1 MKKITKIY
9 LLVFLI
15 STGPGF
21 VIAQSYHRLAARDFA
36 GTPPPEN
43 GDIAYTNCHVDYT
56 YQVIHHNNDYD
67 ISFNV
72 QLNMD
77 NYHSYIRLDHVRD
90 REQLLQILRHE
101 QGHYNIAFL
110 LKCEAY
116 SVLTRHHYTANYH
129 REIDYLYKQV
139 EAKYLKMNEEYES
152 MTDHMLNTQNQ
163 EKWNAWFS
171 RQIDNVSLASAN

>member
-1 MKKITKIY
+1 M
-9 LLVFLI
+9 
-15 STGPGF
+15 
-21 VIAQSYHRLAARDFA
+21 AQSYHRLAAGDFV
-36 GTPPPEN
+36 GTPPPDN

-56 YQVIHHNNDYD
+56 YQVIHHDNNYD

-72 QLNMD
+72 QLSMD
-77 NYHSYIRLDHVRD
+77 NYRSYIRLDHVSG
-90 REQLLQILRHE
+90 REQLQQILRHE

-116 SVLTRHHYTANYH
+116 SVLTRHRYSSNYQ
-129 REIDYLYKQV
+129 REIAYLFSQV
-139 EAKYLKMNEEYES
+139 EAKYRKMNTDYENS
-152 MTDHMLNTQNQ
+152 TAHMLNVGNQ

>member
-1 MKKITKIY
+1 MKKTTKKY
-9 LLVFLI
+9 LLIILL
-15 STGPGF
+15 SAAPGF
-21 VIAQSYHRLAARDFA
+21 VNAQSYHRLAARDFN

-56 YQVIHHNNDYD
+56 YQVIHRNNNYD

-72 QLNMD
+72 LLNMD
-77 NYHSYIRLDHVRD
+77 NNHSYIRLEHVSD
-90 REQLLQILRHE
+90 REQLQQILRHE

-116 SVLTRHHYTANYH
+116 SVLTRHRYTANYH
-129 REIDYLYKQV
+129 REIDYLFKQV
-139 EAKYLKMNEEYES
+139 EAKYLKMNEDYES
-152 MTDHMLNTQNQ
+152 MTNHMLNTQSQ
-163 EKWNAWFS
+163 DKWNAWFS